1 MRCCIS
7 PRTATAEALERC
19 GSASALLNHHYCD
32 ECKECAR
39 KGRREEGEFVKDF
52 WHGSLD
58 TGAFLGDSCRILPTQ
73 GNSGTRSSN
82 APRGEKLRAA
92 AHSTVLS

>member
-7 PRTATAEALERC
+7 PGTAPAAALERC
-19 GSASALLNHHYCD
+19 GEASALLSHYSIDGCN
-32 ECKECAR
+32 ECAR
-39 KGRREEGEFVKDF
+39 KGREEEGEFVKDF

-58 TGAFLGDSCRILPTQ
+58 TGAFLGDSCSILPTQ
-73 GNSGTRSSN
+73 GSSGTRSSN